1 MSERKTIVH
10 KTIMIAAL
18 AFSVAALPFSIKA
31 CHAAIIIFLASWL
44 FEGGWRCKLQT
55 IRQSILLQA
64 IIALFL
70 FQVAGLAFSDD
81 VHSAWFSIEK
91 KIFFLLLPVAM
102 ATTAI
107 RLSTKEVKGIVIVF
121 VLACLAGTLLCI
133 SQAWDQTRM
142 YLAGQGHINPY
153 LASSSYFDLNPT
165 RSETWLFFSYVSLA
179 EGIGIHPAYLSLFL
193 AFSILFLF
201 YQLPLLK
208 RGFARGALWALIL
221 YFSIFIVFLSSRII
235 LLGLSVIFVAL
246 LARSIRTNQRSTALV
261 VALVSLVF
269 GFLIFLNPVSRYRS
283 LQEINSSTFEISPSH
298 QYTTAAQIRASLWW
312 LAVKSVTTTNA
323 FFGTGTGDVEKAMAE
338 QGKHYAISNTIHSF
352 DPHNQFLYT
361 LLANGYP
368 GVFLLLLCLGLPA
381 FFGWIKRDYL
391 LLGFLFL
398 FCSLCLTESAL
409 ELQKGIV
416 FYSLFSALFFF
427 HLNSFQTVNLDLR
440 SLLHGGN

>member
-31 CHAAIIIFLASWL
+31 CHAAIIILLVSWL
-44 FEGGWRCKLQT
+44 FEGGWRSKLRT
-55 IRQSILLQA
+55 IRQSVLLQA

-70 FQVAGLAFSDD
+70 FQLTGLAFSDD
-81 VHSAWFSIEK
+81 VHSGWFSIEK
-91 KIFFLLLPVAM
+91 KIFFLLVPVAM
-102 ATTAI
+102 ATTGI
-107 RLSTKEVKGIVIVF
+107 RLSTKEVKGIVTVF
-121 VLACLAGTLLCI
+121 ILACLAGTLLCI

-142 YLAGQGHINPY
+142 FLAGQGHINPY

-165 RSETWLFFSYVSLA
+165 RSDAWLFFSYVSLS

-208 RGFARGALWALIL
+208 SGFVRTAIFVLIF
-221 YFSIFIVFLSSRII
+221 YFAIFIVFLSSRII
-235 LLGLSVIFVAL
+235 LLGLSVVFVVVFI
-246 LARSIRTNQRSTALV
+246 RSIKTNQRSTAFV
-261 VALVSLVF
+261 VTLVSLVF

-283 LQEINSSTFEISPSH
+283 LQEINSSTFEIAPHH

-312 LAVKSVTTTNA
+312 LAVKSVTTSNA
-323 FFGTGTGDVEKAMAE
+323 FVGTGTGNVERAMAE
-338 QGKHYAISNTIHSF
+338 QGKQYTISNTIHSF

-361 LLANGYP
+361 LLANGFP
-368 GVFLLLLCLGLPA
+368 GVFLLFLCLGLPA
-381 FFGWIKRDYL
+381 VLAWIKRDYL

-398 FCSLCLTESAL
+398 FSSLCLTESAL

-427 HLNSFQTVNLDLR
+427 HLNSFQTVNLDFR
-440 SLLHGGN
+440 SVLHGGN